1 MSDWFIPLLGAAL
14 SIFAFSFLYRDN
26 PFFKFAE
33 HTIVGVAVGIELYS
47 GYQSILKTG
56 WTPLTGGSYIL
67 IPAMILGVMTLG
79 RLSKRTIWAS
89 NYPLCILMGVGL
101 GLAVRGAVIG
111 QLLDQIRATLLPMAT
126 PNPINNLNNFLI
138 VVGTTA
144 STMYFIFT
152 RSHTGI
158 FGFLTKLGRYFIM
171 AAMGATFGSMSLTFL
186 SPVIGPAFL
195 MFREPGIYLTAATLI
210 VILVD
215 MIYRRRKGV

>member
-1 MSDWFIPLLGAAL
+1 MNEWFIPLLGATL

-56 WTPLTGGSYIL
+56 WVPLISGSYIL
-67 IPAMILGVMTLG
+67 IPAMILGLMTLG
-79 RLSKRTIWAS
+79 RLNKRTIWIS
-89 NYPLCILMGVGL
+89 NYPLCILMGIGL

-111 QLLDQIRATLLPMAT
+111 QLIDQIRATLLPMAT
-126 PNPINNLNNFLI
+126 PNMMNNFNNFLI

-152 RSHTGI
+152 RSHTGAL
-158 FGFLTKLGRYFIM
+158 GTVTKIGRYFIM
-171 AAMGATFGSMSLTFL
+171 AAMGATFGSMSLTFT

-195 MFREPGIYLTAATLI
+195 MFREPGIYITAVAAIIILI
-210 VILVD
+210 DI
-215 MIYRRRKGV
+215 IRRRR